1 MKLSIS
7 VLILL
12 LLCACSTNRQVPTWA
27 MQHPS
32 DPMFYSAV
40 VSESK
45 ARPNYQELAR
55 DKALRDIAMQ
65 ISTQIDASISVSE
78 REAWGIA
85 SSEYLS
91 TLQATSSASIRDL
104 QLRDSFETDKM
115 YYAWY
120 RLNKAEYEAQRR
132 LLRDRALASSVDL
145 LNRYHG
151 AASDPATA
159 IPLLLQALENL
170 VDYLDMDL
178 SYPNGAES
186 INVYNE
192 VLSTLRSIPAAMD
205 IRFTPSRM
213 PAMAR
218 LGIAQTASGQVLFN
232 EKNARNIPLKFAFEI
247 ADGELKPTSMTDA
260 MGVFELQINRLNS
273 TQSPQRVK
281 AELDQSAFANS
292 IKKPAV
298 AKIWQGIS
306 FSPAYLVLD
315 VKKPQI
321 YLDYSYIGSYQS
333 GLRDA
338 LANQLA
344 TMQLDLANKLEDAQ
358 YLLEVRIFAKRGD
371 HLPNLNYYTAFG
383 DIHLTLKN
391 PVSGATVNYLERL
404 NLKSGGNSRANA
416 ERAVEQDAVKAIN
429 EGMLYRLLYDA
440 ILK

>member
-1 MKLSIS
+1 
-7 VLILL
+7 
-12 LLCACSTNRQVPTWA
+12 

-159 IPLLLQALENL
+159 IPLLLQA
-170 VDYLDMDL
+170 
-178 SYPNGAES
+178 
-186 INVYNE
+186 
-192 VLSTLRSIPAAMD
+192 
-205 IRFTPSRM
+205 
-213 PAMAR
+213 
-218 LGIAQTASGQVLFN
+218 
-232 EKNARNIPLKFAFEI
+232 
-247 ADGELKPTSMTDA
+247 
-260 MGVFELQINRLNS
+260 
-273 TQSPQRVK
+273 
-281 AELDQSAFANS
+281 
-292 IKKPAV
+292 
-298 AKIWQGIS
+298 
-306 FSPAYLVLD
+306 
-315 VKKPQI
+315 
-321 YLDYSYIGSYQS
+321 
-333 GLRDA
+333 
-338 LANQLA
+338 
-344 TMQLDLANKLEDAQ
+344 
-358 YLLEVRIFAKRGD
+358 
-371 HLPNLNYYTAFG
+371 FG
-383 DIHLTLKN
+383 
-391 PVSGATVNYLERL
+391 
-404 NLKSGGNSRANA
+404 
-416 ERAVEQDAVKAIN
+416 
-429 EGMLYRLLYDA
+429 
-440 ILK
+440 